1 MITYS
6 PLWHTLKNQGVS
18 QYQLIKDYGVDNAQ
32 LQRLRQNQVVKTL
45 TLNKLCQ
52 ILDCRIEDIIEYVP
66 DHT

>member
-6 PLWHTLKNQGVS
+6 PLWHTLKNEGVS

>member
-6 PLWHTLKNQGVS
+6 PLWHTLKNKGVS

-66 DHT
+66 DHK